1 MIVKVNNLVKRYK
14 ELIALDHFNM
24 EVEEGEIIGL
34 LGLMAA
40 GRPQL

>member
-1 MIVKVNNLVKRYK
+1 MIVEVNNLVKRYK

-34 LGLMAA
+34 LDLMVAA
-40 GRPQL
+40 RLLP